1 MHGPLVERD
10 AYVLGPD
17 IRVNV
22 KVRFRTGSIKVK
34 QLVDSAEDGFELWRT
49 ETDACLPAP
58 PEIWEEVA
66 SRLAVELDVHGI
78 GTLGDPGEVVGA
90 LCGPAGKVRC
100 VEVAKERSSFRV
112 PPGRVELA
120 EVMVAGTV
128 FQSIAFESRTLSCA
142 RSLRSRLWGPELGAP
157 ENYVSFCS
165 RSPAARST
173 APSGESGPPSPR

>member
-10 AYVLGPD
+10 AYVLGRD
-17 IRVNV
+17 NRVNI

-34 QLVDSAEDGFELWRT
+34 QLVDSAEDGFELWRA
-49 ETDACLPAP
+49 ETDASLPAP
-58 PEIWEEVA
+58 PETWEEVG

-100 VEVAKERSSFRV
+100 VEVAKERSSFLV
-112 PPGRVELA
+112 PPGRIEVA
-120 EVMVAGTV
+120 EVVVAGDV
-128 FQSIAFESRTLSCA
+128 FQSIAFESRTLSSA
-142 RSLRSRLWGPELGAP
+142 RSLRSRLWRPELGIP

-165 RSPAARST
+165 RSPVTWPIAPPGQWAPRSQ
-173 APSGESGPPSPR
+173 R